1 MKILFL
7 TPTGARTGSEMVLWY
22 LMKQLVG
29 TDVEMA
35 VYTRQSGELFSNQSP
50 TPLTFVNKSKRG
62 FLYNFFEGIYHKI
75 FKRTFEENYL
85 RRVHAQFKP
94 DYWYLNTI
102 TMPELAQLAI
112 KLKVPYV
119 LHAHEMVS
127 IYDEYRADNFAA
139 MMHNAKM
146 VIGCS
151 GSVIGQLNQMALNNV
166 QLCHSFIDIQK
177 IKLSTPSSVL
187 RQQLNIPVD
196 AYIWLMSG
204 TMCMRKGIDFVPDV
218 LHKLPQNTYLL
229 WLGSESDY
237 GAYHYV
243 KERVK
248 HEKLNFIALGNKGG
262 SDYYDYLNT
271 ADGFVLL
278 SREDPFPLVMIE
290 AAYLQKPIVGFES
303 GGVAEFVQQGMG
315 KVVPAFD
322 IQKLTTAMTDIMEG
336 RLTIDKTILRQR
348 AETFDVKNQ
357 IGKWQELIGDLK

>member
-29 TDVEMA
+29 TNVETA
-35 VYTRQSGELFSNQSP
+35 VYTRQAGELFSTESP
-50 TPLTFVNKSKRG
+50 TPHTFINKSKRG
-62 FLYNFFEGIYHKI
+62 FLYNFLEGIYHKI

-85 RRVHAQFKP
+85 RRIHAQFKP
-94 DYWYLNTI
+94 DCWYLNTI

-112 KLKVPYV
+112 KLKVPYIV
-119 LHAHEMVS
+119 HVHEIVS
-127 IYDEYRADNFAA
+127 IYDEYNANSFAA
-139 MMHNAKM
+139 MIHNAKL

-151 GSVIGQLNQMALNNV
+151 GSVVRQLKQMNLTNV
-166 QLCHSFIDIQK
+166 QLLHEFVDTQK
-177 IKLSTPSSVL
+177 IIIKQPANLL
-187 RQQLNIPVD
+187 RQQLNIPAD

-204 TMCMRKGIDFVPDV
+204 TMCMRKGTDFVPDV
-218 LHKLPQNTYLL
+218 LNILPQNTYLL
-229 WLGSESDY
+229 WLGSESNY
-237 GAYHYV
+237 GVYHYV
-243 KERVK
+243 KERIK
-248 HEKLNFIALGNKGG
+248 NENLNFIALGNKGG
-262 SDYYDYLNT
+262 SDYYDYLNI

-303 GGVAEFVQQGMG
+303 GGVAEFVQEGMG

-322 IQKLTTAMTDIMEG
+322 IQQ
-336 RLTIDKTILRQR
+336 LTIAMADIADGKLLIDKVKLRQR

-357 IGKWQELIGDLK
+357 VSKWQKLLNEL